1 MSPGKL
7 HRLDPVRLLTI
18 AGALALAV
26 MVLWTM
32 IDIGARLAF
41 NKPLHGT
48 LDLVEVTLV
57 LVAFLALPECFRRDE
72 QIKVDLFDTMVRR
85 RTLAA
90 MRFAGEI
97 ATLAFLVLLAVTLIQ
112 PLADAYRF
120 GDQKPDLPV
129 PIFLLLLAI
138 ELALVVS
145 VFVVL
150 GRAVGQVRAFPR
162 AAAGTADPHPP
173 ALHSSN
179 GAAS

>member
-1 MSPGKL
+1 MSPGKFR
-7 HRLDPVRLLTI
+7 RLDPVRLLTI

-32 IDIGARLAF
+32 VDIGARIIF

-72 QIKVDLFDTMVRR
+72 QIKVDLFDTMVRP

-90 MRFAGEI
+90 MRLAGEI
-97 ATLAFLVLLAVTLIQ
+97 ATLAFLALLAVTLIQ
-112 PLADAYRF
+112 PLTDAYRF

-129 PIFLLLLAI
+129 PIYLLLLAI
-138 ELALVVS
+138 ELALVIS

-150 GRAVGQVRAFPR
+150 GRAIGQVRAFP
-162 AAAGTADPHPP
+162 GTAEPAVSPPP
-173 ALHSSN
+173 ALHGSN

>member
-1 MSPGKL
+1 MSRGAL
-7 HRLDPVRLLTI
+7 RRFDPVRVLTI

-26 MVLWTM
+26 MLLWTM
-32 IDIGARLAF
+32 VDIGARLAF

-72 QIKVDLFDTMVRR
+72 QIKVDLFDTMVRP
-85 RTLAA
+85 RTLAL
-90 MRFAGEI
+90 MRLAGEI
-97 ATLAFLVLLAVTLIQ
+97 ATLAFLALLAVTLFQ

-129 PIFLLLLAI
+129 PVFLLLPAI
-138 ELALVVS
+138 EFALVVS

-150 GRAVGQVRAFPR
+150 GRTIGQLRAFPR
-162 AAAGTADPHPP
+162 ATDAVASSPA
-173 ALHSSN
+173 ALHGNN

>member
-7 HRLDPVRLLTI
+7 RHFDPARLLTI

-26 MVLWTM
+26 MLLWTM

-72 QIKVDLFDTMVRR
+72 QIKVDLFDTMVSP

-90 MRFAGEI
+90 MRLAGEL
-97 ATLAFLVLLAVTLIQ
+97 ATLAFLVLLAATLIQ

-150 GRAVGQVRAFPR
+150 GRAIGQVRAFPG
-162 AAAGTADPHPP
+162 AAADTADPHPP
-173 ALHSSN
+173 ALHGNN

>member
-1 MSPGKL
+1 MSRGAL
-7 HRLDPVRLLTI
+7 RRFDPVRVLTV

-26 MVLWTM
+26 MLLWTM
-32 IDIGARLAF
+32 VDIGARLAF
-41 NKPLHGT
+41 NSPLHGT

-72 QIKVDLFDTMVRR
+72 QIKVDLFDTMVRP
-85 RTLAA
+85 RTLAL
-90 MRFAGEI
+90 MRLAGEI
-97 ATLAFLVLLAVTLIQ
+97 ATLAFLALLAVTLVQ

-129 PIFLLLLAI
+129 PVFLLLLAI

-150 GRAVGQVRAFPR
+150 GRVVAQLRGFPSRADL
-162 AAAGTADPHPP
+162 AAPP
-173 ALHSSN
+173 ALHGNN

>member
-1 MSPGKL
+1 MNRGGL
-7 HRLDPVRLLTI
+7 RRFDPARLLTA

-26 MVLWTM
+26 MLLWTM
-32 IDIGARLAF
+32 VDIVARLAF

-72 QIKVDLFDTMVRR
+72 QIKIDLFDTMVRP
-85 RTLAA
+85 RTLAL
-90 MRFAGEI
+90 MRLAGEI
-97 ATLAFLVLLAVTLIQ
+97 ATLAFLALLAVTLFQ

-129 PIFLLLLAI
+129 PVFLLLLAI

-150 GRAVGQVRAFPR
+150 GRAIEQIRAFPR
-162 AAAGTADPHPP
+162 ATDAVAPPGT
-173 ALHSSN
+173 LHGNN

>member
-1 MSPGKL
+1 MRGGK
-7 HRLDPVRLLTI
+7 HRRFDPARLLT
-18 AGALALAV
+18 ASGALALAV
-26 MVLWTM
+26 MLLWTM
-32 IDIGARLAF
+32 VDIGARLAF

-72 QIKVDLFDTMVRR
+72 QIKVDLFDTMVRP
-85 RTLAA
+85 RTLAL
-90 MRFAGEI
+90 MRLAGEI
-97 ATLAFLVLLAVTLIQ
+97 ATLAFLTLLAVTLIQ

-129 PIFLLLLAI
+129 PVFLLLLAI

-150 GRAVGQVRAFPR
+150 GRAIGQVRAFPR
-162 AAAGTADPHPP
+162 ANDAVAPP
-173 ALHSSN
+173 PSALHGNN

>member
-1 MSPGKL
+1 MSPGWL
-7 HRLDPVRLLTI
+7 RHLDPVRLLTI

-26 MVLWTM
+26 MMLWTM
-32 IDIGARLAF
+32 VDIGARIIF

-72 QIKVDLFDTMVRR
+72 QIKVDLFDAAVGS

-90 MRFAGEI
+90 MRLAGEI
-97 ATLAFLVLLAVTLIQ
+97 ATLAFLALLAVTLLQ
-112 PLADAYRF
+112 PLVDAYRF

-129 PIFLLLLAI
+129 PIHLLLLAI

-150 GRAVGQVRAFPR
+150 GRAIGQVRAFPR
-162 AAAGTADPHPP
+162 AADTAISPPP
-173 ALHSSN
+173 ALQGNN

>member
-1 MSPGKL
+1 MSRGKFR
-7 HRLDPVRLLTI
+7 HLDPVRALTI

-32 IDIGARLAF
+32 VDIAARLAF

-72 QIKVDLFDTMVRR
+72 QIKVDLFDAAVSS

-90 MRFAGEI
+90 MRLAGEI
-97 ATLAFLVLLAVTLIQ
+97 ATLAFLALLAATLIP

-145 VFVVL
+145 LFVVF
-150 GRAVGQVRAFPR
+150 GRTVGQVRAFPR
-162 AAAGTADPHPP
+162 AAAKAANPHPP
-173 ALHSSN
+173 TLHGNN

>member
-7 HRLDPVRLLTI
+7 RRLDPVRLLTL

-90 MRFAGEI
+90 MRLAGEI

>member
-7 HRLDPVRLLTI
+7 RRLDPVRLLTI

-26 MVLWTM
+26 MMLWTM
-32 IDIGARLAF
+32 VDIGARLAF

-72 QIKVDLFDTMVRR
+72 QIKVDLFDTMVRP

-90 MRFAGEI
+90 MRLAGEI
-97 ATLAFLVLLAVTLIQ
+97 ATLAFLALLAATLIQ

-129 PIFLLLLAI
+129 PIYLLLLAI

-145 VFVVL
+145 VCVVL
-150 GRAVGQVRAFPR
+150 GRAIGQVRAFPG
-162 AAAGTADPHPP
+162 AAADTADPHPP
-173 ALHSSN
+173 ALHGNN

>member
-1 MSPGKL
+1 MSPEKRR
-7 HRLDPVRLLTI
+7 RLDPVRLLTI

-90 MRFAGEI
+90 MRLAGEI

-150 GRAVGQVRAFPR
+150 GRAVAQIRAFPR
-162 AAAGTADPHPP
+162 AADAPVPSSP
-173 ALHSSN
+173 VLHGNN

>member
-1 MSPGKL
+1 MSFGKP
-7 HRLDPVRLLTI
+7 RRFDPVRLLTI

-26 MVLWTM
+26 MLLWTM
-32 IDIGARLAF
+32 VDIGARIAF

-72 QIKVDLFDTMVRR
+72 QIKVDLFDTMVRP
-85 RTLAA
+85 RTLAL
-90 MRFAGEI
+90 MRLAGEI
-97 ATLAFLVLLAVTLIQ
+97 ATLAFLALLAVTLIQ

-129 PIFLLLLAI
+129 PVFLLLLAI

-150 GRAVGQVRAFPR
+150 GRAIGQIRAFAR
-162 AAAGTADPHPP
+162 ATDAVASPP
-173 ALHSSN
+173 AALPGNN

>member
-1 MSPGKL
+1 MTPGKL
-7 HRLDPVRLLTI
+7 RRLDPVRALTI

-26 MVLWTM
+26 MMLWTM
-32 IDIGARLAF
+32 VDIGARLAF

-72 QIKVDLFDTMVRR
+72 QIKVDLFDTMVRP
-85 RTLAA
+85 RTLAL
-90 MRFAGEI
+90 MQLAGEV
-97 ATLAFLVLLAVTLIQ
+97 ATLAFLVLLAATLIQ
-112 PLADAYRF
+112 PLTDAYRF

-150 GRAVGQVRAFPR
+150 GRVIGQVRAFPR
-162 AAAGTADPHPP
+162 AADAAVSPPP
-173 ALHSSN
+173 ALHGNN

>member
-7 HRLDPVRLLTI
+7 RRLDPVRLLTI
-18 AGALALAV
+18 GGALALAV

-32 IDIGARLAF
+32 VDIGARLAF

-72 QIKVDLFDTMVRR
+72 QIKVDLFDTMVRP

-90 MRFAGEI
+90 MRLTGEI
-97 ATLAFLVLLAVTLIQ
+97 ATLAFLALLAVTLIQ
-112 PLADAYRF
+112 PLVDAYRF

-162 AAAGTADPHPP
+162 TAADTAAPHPP
-173 ALHSSN
+173 ALHGNN

>member
-1 MSPGKL
+1 MSPGKFR
-7 HRLDPVRLLTI
+7 RLDPVRLLTL

-48 LDLVEVTLV
+48 LDLVEVMLV

-72 QIKVDLFDTMVRR
+72 QIKVDLFDTMLRP

-90 MRFAGEI
+90 MRLAGEI
-97 ATLAFLVLLAVTLIQ
+97 ATLAFLVLLAATLIQ

-150 GRAVGQVRAFPR
+150 GRAVGQVRAFLR
-162 AAAGTADPHPP
+162 TAAGTADTNPP
-173 ALHSSN
+173 ALHGSN

>member
-1 MSPGKL
+1 MSRGKL
-7 HRLDPVRLLTI
+7 RHLDPARLLTI

-32 IDIGARLAF
+32 VDIGARLAF

-72 QIKVDLFDTMVRR
+72 QIKVDLFDTMVSS
-85 RTLAA
+85 RTLAL
-90 MRFAGEI
+90 MRLAGEI
-97 ATLAFLVLLAVTLIQ
+97 ATLAFLVLLAATLIQ
-112 PLADAYRF
+112 PLTDAYRF

-138 ELALVVS
+138 ELALIVS
-145 VFVVL
+145 IFVVL
-150 GRAVGQVRAFPR
+150 GRAIRQVRAFPR
-162 AAAGTADPHPP
+162 TADAAASHPP
-173 ALHSSN
+173 ALHGNN